1 MDPDVA
7 CPIET
12 VCMGLSTNIFSQ
24 LVKREALWRK
34 TLASTGSHPEQRQAA
49 LSHLQTRKVAVV
61 IGQAWGGL
69 TFPVTGN
76 TPEWKGLEIQGFFIG
91 GEKQPEDNKPW

>member
-7 CPIET
+7 CPIEA
-12 VCMGLSTNIFSQ
+12 VCMGLSTNIFSL

-34 TLASTGSHPEQRQAA
+34 TLVSTRSHPEQRQAA
-49 LSHLQTRKVAVV
+49 LSHLQTKKVAVV

-69 TFPVTGN
+69 TFPVTGD
-76 TPEWKGLEIQGFFIG
+76 TYTRMERARDSGFLYWRRETTRG
-91 GEKQPEDNKPW
+91 